1 MTERAHILM
10 KERGHILMT
19 DNNTTSHYNQVSQP
33 SFHSLHH
40 TFDIHLAQAY
50 GIEEAILI
58 HHFQHWIQ
66 INMINGNN
74 RHDGRTWTYQTIKSI
89 ADHFPYWNE
98 DQIRAIIER
107 LCKGKAR
114 RSEREEEEFEPVL
127 IKGNYNKTKFDKT
140 TWYAFKNEEMFTKG
154 LKPKST
160 GPKPNGDGE
169 KPKPIP
175 DTKTTDTKPLSLS
188 VVDDPGGSPPSQKIK
203 FLGKEAK
210 EQSIEESDVFAYA
223 IRTKQNWRTEE
234 ISYAMNALSNCKAII
249 YDVWRFIEGT
259 IRNLRITKKGEHVC
273 KAKTTSNSKNKEN
286 GIKDKSSEIV
296 TEAPVSPTSTFIP
309 KNFREAFPDF
319 PFGPKVLRTS

>member
-1 MTERAHILM
+1 MHAHIYELFLS
-10 KERGHILMT
+10 KRGHILMT

-58 HHFQHWIQ
+58 HHFQYWIQ
-66 INMINGNN
+66 MNMIRGINK
-74 RHDGRTWTYQTIKSI
+74 HDGRTWTYQTIKQI
-89 ADHFPYWNE
+89 AEHFPYFTE
-98 DQIRAIIER
+98 DQIRDTIER
-107 LCKGKAR
+107 LCRGKNR
-114 RSEREEEEFEPVL
+114 KSEKEQDFEPILV
-127 IKGNYNKTKFDKT
+127 KGNYNKHKFDKT
-140 TWYAFKNEEMFTKG
+140 TWYAFKNEKMFTKG
-154 LKPKST
+154 DIPKST
-160 GPKPNGDGE
+160 GDIPHEEGDI
-169 KPKPIP
+169 PKPIP
-175 DTKTTDTKPLSLS
+175 DTKTTNTKPLSLS
-188 VVDDPGGSPPSQKIK
+188 VVDDPVGSPPSQKIK

-210 EQSIEESDVFAYA
+210 EQSIDQSDVFAYA

-259 IRNLRITKKGEHVC
+259 IRNLRITKKGEYVC
-273 KAKTTSNSKNKEN
+273 KEKTASNSKNKEN
-286 GIKDKSSEIV
+286 GIKDKSSAIV
-296 TEAPVSPTSTFIP
+296 TEAPVSQTSTFIP